1 MAEKNSK
8 FTLAISPIMEMV
20 EVKAPDENVQTKTP
34 NISLK
39 PKKLYIKN
47 ESRRVEK
54 LTIRETTTVRR

>member
-20 EVKAPDENVQTKTP
+20 EVKAHDENVQTKTP

-54 LTIRETTTVRR
+54 FTIRETAKVRR

>member
-54 LTIRETTTVRR
+54 FTIRETTTARR